1 MIKLYTTHC
10 PRCQTLEIKLDRAGL
25 KYEVCEDA
33 EEMKARG
40 FKAVPV
46 LETDDGVFN
55 FIDAIR
61 WVNSKI

>member
-10 PRCQTLEIKLDRAGL
+10 PRCQTLEIKLNRAGL

-40 FKAVPV
+40 FKAAPV
-46 LETDDGVFN
+46 LETDDGIFN
-55 FIDAIR
+55 FMDAIKC
-61 WVNSKI
+61 VNQRL